1 MLRALLL
8 GDHSETAT
16 HSVEQM
22 SRVLSDLYDGMFQV
36 ETQTQYGA
44 LTAKTLTNFD
54 LVINYAAKWA
64 ENGTRQAAGAL
75 TAYVAD
81 GGNYLALHA
90 GLEYGTAAFGL
101 NCLTASRLID
111 KGSPCL
117 MRFEKTKTVSPITD
131 GLAPFEVLEEPARYF
146 LDPVVSPAVL
156 IQAPYGSG
164 QLPVLWSRHF
174 GWGSVVCLTAGH
186 SRDSVTPFFSK
197 VLYRS
202 ALWFLDRI

>member
-64 ENGTRQAAGAL
+64 ENGTRQAAGG
-75 TAYVAD
+75 AYCLCSGRRELSCAACRAGVRH
-81 GGNYLALHA
+81 GGIWTELPDCLA
-90 GLEYGTAAFGL
+90 
-101 NCLTASRLID
+101 SD
-111 KGSPCL
+111 
-117 MRFEKTKTVSPITD
+117 
-131 GLAPFEVLEEPARYF
+131 
-146 LDPVVSPAVL
+146 
-156 IQAPYGSG
+156 
-164 QLPVLWSRHF
+164 
-174 GWGSVVCLTAGH
+174 
-186 SRDSVTPFFSK
+186 
-197 VLYRS
+197 
-202 ALWFLDRI
+202 

>member
-1 MLRALLL
+1 MGRERN
-8 GDHSETAT
+8 ET
-16 HSVEQM
+16 
-22 SRVLSDLYDGMFQV
+22 G
-36 ETQTQYGA
+36 G
-44 LTAKTLTNFD
+44 
-54 LVINYAAKWA
+54 
-64 ENGTRQAAGAL
+64 GAL

-156 IQAPYGSG
+156 IQAPYGSC

>member
-90 GLEYGTAAFGL
+90 GLKYGTAAFGL
-101 NCLTASRLID
+101 N
-111 KGSPCL
+111 
-117 MRFEKTKTVSPITD
+117 
-131 GLAPFEVLEEPARYF
+131 
-146 LDPVVSPAVL
+146 
-156 IQAPYGSG
+156 
-164 QLPVLWSRHF
+164 
-174 GWGSVVCLTAGH
+174 
-186 SRDSVTPFFSK
+186 
-197 VLYRS
+197 
-202 ALWFLDRI
+202 

>member
-36 ETQTQYGA
+36 ETQT
-44 LTAKTLTNFD
+44 
-54 LVINYAAKWA
+54 
-64 ENGTRQAAGAL
+64 AGAL

-156 IQAPYGSG
+156 IQAPYGSC